1 METLERTYTLDEAAE
16 ALGISRWTL
25 RDWVSRHEV
34 PHRRRGRVKG
44 VYFTEDDLADI
55 LEARARPALALPT
68 QARKNR
74 QAPLV
79 SLEDLPAEFAV
90 LRRGPRS

>member
-25 RDWVSRHEV
+25 RDWVGRHEV

-44 VYFTEDDLADI
+44 VYFTGAD
-55 LEARARPALALPT
+55 LEAILASQARPARPATAPT
-68 QARKNR
+68 TAAAVVPVQ
-74 QAPLV
+74 
-79 SLEDLPAEFAV
+79 FAA
-90 LRRGPRS
+90 LRRGRRTSGD